1 MWLGLGIEIKGTNV
15 KIQIVEADE
24 KPEIVD
30 EEAYCNI
37 VSNENAMITK
47 ISAKNGTPL
56 VKEGDIVKK
65 GDILIAGWL
74 EGKYTGKRYVHSQG
88 EITAKVWY
96 SSIQKVDLR
105 ELQKVETGNVETR
118 SAIKINN
125 FQINLPKSVPKFEK
139 YDTIETSKKLK
150 LFSDFYLPIEMIEY
164 TYKEY
169 EENTIIHSFEEAKQ
183 IGIERAKAELDEKI
197 QDKQVLD
204 IQTKV
209 KAETDY
215 IEVEVIYEVEEN
227 IGVEEELIPESS
239 ENENKEEKKET

>member
-1 MWLGLGIEIKGTNV
+1 MMQLGLGIEIKGTNV

-88 EITAKVWY
+88 EVTAKVWY
-96 SSIQKVDLR
+96 SSIQKVELR
-105 ELQKVETGNVETR
+105 EVQKVETGNVETR

-139 YDTIETSKKLK
+139 YDTIETYKKLK
-150 LFSDFYLPIEMIEY
+150 LFSDFYLPIEIVEN

-169 EENTIIHSFEEAKQ
+169 EEVVVIHSVEEAKQ
-183 IGIERAKAELDEKI
+183 IGIDRAAEELKEEIEGKEI
-197 QDKQVLD
+197 VNKQVN
-204 IQTKV
+204 V
-209 KAETDY
+209 KAEADS
-215 IEVEVIYEVEEN
+215 IEVEVIYEVEES
-227 IGVEEELIPESS
+227 IGVEEKIVF
-239 ENENKEEKKET
+239 